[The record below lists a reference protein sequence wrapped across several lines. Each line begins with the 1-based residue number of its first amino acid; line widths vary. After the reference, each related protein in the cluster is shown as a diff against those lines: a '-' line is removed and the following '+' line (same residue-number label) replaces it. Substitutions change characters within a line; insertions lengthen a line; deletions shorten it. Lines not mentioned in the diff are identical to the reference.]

1 MTSITGDDLAPV
13 LAAFA
18 AGSVDGAALQAAFD
32 AATLFVQRVPGGSD
46 HPGGPAL
53 AAVGP
58 PGAGYVVVHASLRAL
73 AAYAGPGDWAS
84 APGAD
89 LLDLVPP
96 GYGLLVDPAG
106 PYPAVLPASALRRGR
121 VLSAVRR

>member
-1 MTSITGDDLAPV
+1 VTPVTGDDLTPV

-18 AGSVDGAALQAAFD
+18 AGSVDGAALQAAFET
-32 AATLFVQRVPGGSD
+32 ATLFVQRVPCGS
-46 HPGGPAL
+46 GGPAL

-58 PGAGYVVVHASLRAL
+58 PGSGFLVVHASLRAL
-73 AAYAGPGDWAS
+73 AAYAGPCDWAS

-106 PYPAVLPASALRRGR
+106 PHPAVLQAGALRRGR

>member
-1 MTSITGDDLAPV
+1 VTPTTGDDLTPV

-18 AGSVDGAALQAAFD
+18 AGSVDGAALQAAFET
-32 AATLFVQRVPGGSD
+32 ATLFVQRVPDAS
-46 HPGGPAL
+46 GGPAV

-58 PGAGYVVVHASLRAL
+58 PGAGHVVVHASLRSL
-73 AAYAGPGDWAS
+73 AAYAGPCDWAS

-106 PYPAVLPASALRRGR
+106 PHPGVLPAGALRRGR

>member
-1 MTSITGDDLAPV
+1 MTPITGDDLTPV

-18 AGSVDGAALQAAFD
+18 AGSIDGAALQAAFET
-32 AATLFVQRVPGGSD
+32 ATLFVRRAPSAS
-46 HPGGPAL
+46 GGPAL
-53 AAVGP
+53 AAAGP
-58 PGAGYVVVHASLRAL
+58 PGAGYVVVHASLRTL
-73 AAYAGPGDWAS
+73 ATHSGPCDWAS

-106 PYPAVLPASALRRGR
+106 PHPAVLPARALSRGR

>member
-1 MTSITGDDLAPV
+1 VTPITGEDLTPV

-18 AGSVDGAALQAAFD
+18 AGSVDGAELQAAFET
-32 AATLFVQRVPGGSD
+32 ATLFVRRVPSAS
-46 HPGGPAL
+46 GGPAL

-58 PGAGYVVVHASLRAL
+58 PGAGYVVVHASRRTL
-73 AAYAGPGDWAS
+73 AAYAGPCDWAS

-106 PYPAVLPASALRRGR
+106 PHPAVLPARALRRGR
-121 VLSAVRR
+121 VLTAVRR

>member
-1 MTSITGDDLAPV
+1 VTPISGDEFTAV

-18 AGSVDGAALQAAFD
+18 AGSVDGGALQAAFET
-32 AATLFVQRVPGGSD
+32 ATLFVQRVPDAS
-46 HPGGPAL
+46 GGPAV

-58 PGAGYVVVHASLRAL
+58 PGAGYLVVHASLRSL
-73 AAYAGPGDWAS
+73 AAYAGPCDWAS

-89 LLDLVPP
+89 LLDLVPL

-106 PYPAVLPASALRRGR
+106 AHPAVLPAVALGSGR

>member
-1 MTSITGDDLAPV
+1 VTPITGDDLTPV

-18 AGSVDGAALQAAFD
+18 AGSVGGAALQAAFGT
-32 AATLFVQRVPGGSD
+32 ATLFVQRVPSAS
-46 HPGGPAL
+46 GGPAL

-58 PGAGYVVVHASLRAL
+58 PGAGYVVVHASLRTL
-73 AAYAGPGDWAS
+73 AAYAGPCDWAS

-106 PYPAVLPASALRRGR
+106 AHPAVLPARALRRGR
-121 VLSAVRR
+121 VLTAVRR

>member
-1 MTSITGDDLAPV
+1 VTPITGDDLTPV

-18 AGSVDGAALQAAFD
+18 AGSVDGASLQTAFET
-32 AATLFVQRVPGGSD
+32 ATLFVHRVPSAS
-46 HPGGPAL
+46 GGPAL

-58 PGAGYVVVHASLRAL
+58 PGAGYVVVHASLLAL
-73 AAYAGPGDWAS
+73 AAYAGPCDWAG

-96 GYGLLVDPAG
+96 GYGVVVDPAG
-106 PYPAVLPASALRRGR
+106 QHPAVLAASALRRGR